1 MKYQFIASHR
11 HEYDVKI
18 MCRVLEV
25 SVSGYYAWRHR
36 APNARQ
42 QADAALVEHIRDVH
56 VEAV

>member
-1 MKYQFIASHR
+1 
-11 HEYDVKI
+11 

-36 APNARQ
+36 APNGRQ

-56 VEAV
+56 VQSRRTTAVRAFTRPYG